1 MTVSL
6 VSLGEQI
13 NYYTFT
19 AGSLRDALQRMA
31 QLGDRDGDG
40 NHSASCEIQADIFQN
55 LQPGILEGSATEI
68 QGMGW
73 TATAVIT
80 QGSLRYG
87 FIYRFP
93 NWGNVGNIPRP
104 MQSEWQRYTRCLW
117 THERGHAQAAMPILR
132 RYQEQFQ
139 NLRIAQMG
147 SSARVAG
154 EAAQREL
161 SAQVREVY
169 NLLAHDTQ
177 ESVRRYDIRTRHGRN
192 QGAQLRASLSRGSR
206 H

>member
-1 MTVSL
+1 MAVNL
-6 VSLGEQI
+6 VSLEEHI

-19 AGSLRDALQRMA
+19 AGSLREALQRMA

-40 NHSASCEIQADIFQN
+40 NHAASIDIRADIFQN
-55 LQPGILEGSATEI
+55 LQTGIVSGNTTQI

-73 TATAVIT
+73 TATALIT

-93 NWGNVGNIPRP
+93 RWSNVGSLSQPI
-104 MQSEWQRYTRCLW
+104 QSEWQRYTRCLW
-117 THERGHAQAAMPILR
+117 THERGHAREAMPILR
-132 RYQEQFQ
+132 RYQQQFQ
-139 NLRIAQMG
+139 DLRIAQLG
-147 SSARVAG
+147 PSAREAE

-161 SAQVREVY
+161 RVQVREVFS
-169 NLLAHDTQ
+169 LLRHDNE
-177 ESVRRYDIRTRHGRN
+177 ESIRRYDRQTRHGRN
-192 QGAQLRASLSRGSR
+192 QGAQLRTSLPRGSR